1 MSSKLALDI
10 HNLTVS
16 YGKTPVLWNVDAEIP
31 AGSFVALVGPNGSG
45 KSTLLKTAVGLLKPL
60 SGHVR
65 HFDGL
70 ELDACRKRLA
80 YLPQRESVDWD
91 FPIDVIEVV
100 LMGGYARRGLFG
112 RRTDEDVRNA
122 QASLERVGML
132 PFAKRQIGEL
142 SGGQQQ
148 RVFLAR
154 ALMTDADTY
163 LLDEPFAAVDA
174 LTEERILQV
183 LRELQA
189 AGKTIVM
196 AHHDLATAM
205 EYTDYALLM
214 NTRLVK
220 FGLTREVLT
229 LENLKKAYGGQ
240 LQGLA
245 TVLEA
250 IAEQRRLL

>member
-1 MSSKLALDI
+1 MSLVLNI
-10 HNLTVS
+10 HNLS
-16 YGKTPVLWNVDAEIP
+16 AAYRKTPVLWNIDAEIP
-31 AGSFVALVGPNGSG
+31 EGTFTALVGPNGSG
-45 KSTLLKTAVGLLKPL
+45 KSTLLKSCAGLMKPV
-60 SGHVR
+60 SGHIR
-65 HFDGL
+65 YFDGRRL
-70 ELDACRKRLA
+70 PEVRKRIA

-91 FPIDVIEVV
+91 FPIDVQEVV
-100 LMGGYARRGLFG
+100 LMGSYARSGFLSRPG
-112 RRTDEDVRNA
+112 RHEILKA
-122 QASLERVGML
+122 QACLERVGML

-154 ALMTDADTY
+154 ALMTEADLY

-174 LTEERILQV
+174 LTEEKILQV
-183 LRELQA
+183 LKELRS
-189 AGKTIVM
+189 AGKSIVM
-196 AHHDLATAM
+196 AHHDLATAL
-205 EYTDYALLM
+205 EYTDQALLM

-220 FGLTREVLT
+220 FGPTRDVLT

-250 IAEQRRLL
+250 ITAQGRLQ